1 LESLGTLAGGSAH
14 DLNNVLAPVLLAFF
28 MLRRRAVV
36 PHGKG
41 ERVLLIDD
49 EATILEITRAT
60 LELNGYVV
68 PTAHTGTEGLEIY
81 TERE

>member
-1 LESLGTLAGGSAH
+1 
-14 DLNNVLAPVLLAFF
+14 
-28 MLRRRAVV
+28 V

-68 PTAHTGTEGLEIY
+68 PTALTGTEGLEIY